1 MNLLEYIQSVLS
13 LPKTA
18 IIRGDNMSLPQIAGS
33 DYSTKGIRIK
43 NNPMNLPAADAQRAF
58 DELALDVI
66 IPKVNA
72 IAAAQ
77 DIVNSD
83 IEGRTTTLETGVT
96 TKANAADV
104 LTKTNTTSFTP
115 TADYQ
120 PATKRYVDLNV
131 ISGGVPQ
138 TRTINGYSLDN
149 DVALTADDVG
159 ALDSNDA
166 SSVTPTMNGE
176 ATAGVST
183 NYSRADHVHPSDTA
197 KLNVPERITTGTN
210 ITLADNTE
218 YVLTNV
224 TSLTL
229 TYPAGSFECW
239 LKLTMAS
246 NGTIIITL
254 PASTYI
260 GYAPTFAFGET
271 LEISIKDSVIIAQK
285 VGSGS

>member
-1 MNLLEYIQSVLS
+1 
-13 LPKTA
+13 
-18 IIRGDNMSLPQIAGS
+18 MSLPQIAGG
-33 DYSTKGIRIK
+33 DYSTKGIRVK
-43 NNPMNLPAADAQRAF
+43 TNPMNLPAADAQRAF

-77 DIVNSD
+77 DIINTATD
-83 IEGRTTTLETGVT
+83 GRTTTLETGIT

-138 TRTINGYSLDN
+138 TRTINSYPLSSDI
-149 DVALTADDVG
+149 VLTADDVG
-159 ALDSNDA
+159 ALDTSDA
-166 SSVTPTMNGE
+166 SSTTPTMNSE
-176 ATAGVST
+176 ATAGVSI
-183 NYSRADHVHPSDTA
+183 NYSRADHVHPSDTS
-197 KLNVPERITTGTN
+197 KLNVPQRVTTGTA

-218 YVLTNV
+218 YVLTNI

-229 TYPAGSFECW
+229 AYPTGSFECW
-239 LKLTMAS
+239 LKLTMAAS
-246 NGTIIITL
+246 GTITITL
-254 PASTYI
+254 PVSTYI
-260 GYAPTFAFGET
+260 GYAPTFAVGET
-271 LEISIKDSVIIAQK
+271 WEMSIKDSVVIAQK